1 MPLDMVGEHAQKDM
15 SPHPVRGPMA
25 DRPDFQ
31 IDALQGSECPFDVRE
46 ILVGLN
52 CFCGIHMLGRHA
64 GSDHIDAFEA
74 RLCLDLIEPSMPG
87 GSTIPDRYDEVP
99 GRLSFVDS
107 GTDPQTHLRFVSED
121 G

>member
-64 GSDHIDAFEA
+64 GSVHIDAVEA
-74 RLCLDLIEPSMPG
+74 RLSLDLIEPSMPG
-87 GSTIPDRYDEVP
+87 EITIQDLDDEEF
-99 GRLSFVDS
+99 GYLS
-107 GTDPQTHLRFVSED
+107 L
-121 G
+121 